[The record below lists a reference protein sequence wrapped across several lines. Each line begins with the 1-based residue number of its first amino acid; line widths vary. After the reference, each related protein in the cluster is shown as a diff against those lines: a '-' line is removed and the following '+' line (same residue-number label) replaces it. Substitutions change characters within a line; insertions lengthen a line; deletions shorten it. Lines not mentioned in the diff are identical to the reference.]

1 MKRPPKPLA
10 ALLAAL
16 ILLQGVP
23 SLVFAQTTQPASA
36 AAPQAPTFK
45 PEAIEQL
52 VAPIAL
58 YPDPLLAQ
66 VLMAST
72 YPLEVVEAARWQ
84 KENPTL
90 KDKALED
97 ALQQQTWDPSVKS
110 LTAFPP
116 VLTML
121 NEKLDWTQKL
131 GDAFLAQQNDVMDA
145 VQRLRVKADAAG
157 NLKSNEQQT
166 VTVEQAPANVQQ
178 NVTVQGQAAPP
189 PTIIKI
195 EPAQPQ
201 VVYVPTYNP
210 TVVYGAW
217 PYPTYP
223 PYSYYPPG
231 YVAATSLISFGV
243 GMAVGAALWG
253 GCSWGGY
260 GGHNDV
266 NVNVNRYNNFNH
278 TNISNNNWQHNVD
291 HRKGVQYRDNAT
303 RQKYNRGASG
313 GVESREAFRGRAE
326 QGRQDIARGA
336 AKDYKTKPAVGQ
348 EGGARQQGANRE
360 KPGVG
365 KGDGSR
371 QAAANREMPAGGTK
385 GGSRQ
390 PAANRPQPQ
399 PQRQTE
405 RSSAP
410 SNKGAAAFQG
420 MGNGQQARADANR
433 GRTSRE
439 SAATRGGGGGG
450 AGRGGGGGGR
460 GGGGGGRGGGGGG
473 RGGRR

>member
-1 MKRPPKPLA
+1 MRHPHKPLV

-16 ILLQGVP
+16 FVVHGVP
-23 SLVFAQTTQPASA
+23 SLAFAETTQPASA

-45 PEAIEQL
+45 PEQLEQL

-58 YPDPLLAQ
+58 YPDSLLAQ

-84 KENPTL
+84 KQNSTL

-121 NEKLDWTQKL
+121 NDKLDWTQKL
-131 GDAFLAQQNDVMDA
+131 GDAFLAQQSDVMEA
-145 VQRLRVKADAAG
+145 VQRLRAKADATG
-157 NLKSNEQQT
+157 NLKSSEQQT

-178 NVTVQGQAAPP
+178 TVTVEGQPAPTT
-189 PTIIKI
+189 TIIKI
-195 EPAQPQ
+195 EPAQPE

-231 YVAATSLISFGV
+231 YVATSVISFGV

-253 GCSWGGY
+253 GCNWGW

-266 NVNVNRYNNFNH
+266 NINVNRYNSFNN

-291 HRKGVQYRDNAT
+291 HRKGVQYRDSAT
-303 RQKYNRGASG
+303 RQKYNRGASS
-313 GVESREAFRGRAE
+313 GVDSREAFRGRAE
-326 QGRQDIARGA
+326 QGRKDIAHGA
-336 AKDYKTKPAVGQ
+336 AKDYKTKPAAGK
-348 EGGARQQGANRE
+348 GGDARQAVANRD
-360 KPGVG
+360 KP
-365 KGDGSR
+365 
-371 QAAANREMPAGGTK
+371 AAGAK
-385 GGSRQ
+385 GGGRQ
-390 PAANRPQPQ
+390 PGANRPQSQ
-399 PQRQTE
+399 PQRQVKQPTDSGK
-405 RSSAP
+405 RGGS
-410 SNKGAAAFQG
+410 AFQG
-420 MGNGQQARADANR
+420 MGSGQQVRADSNR
-433 GRTSRE
+433 GHASRQ
-439 SAATRGGGGGG
+439 SAARHGGGGGL
-450 AGRGGGGGGR
+450 GGGGGGR
-460 GGGGGGRGGGGGG
+460 GGGGHGGGGG
-473 RGGRR
+473 RGGGGRRH

>member
-16 ILLQGVP
+16 LLLHGVP
-23 SLVFAQTTQPASA
+23 SLAFAETTQPAPA

-45 PEAIEQL
+45 PEELEQL

-84 KENPTL
+84 KQNSTL
-90 KDKALED
+90 QDKALED

-121 NEKLDWTQKL
+121 NDKLDWTQKL
-131 GDAFLAQQNDVMDA
+131 GDAFLAQQNDVMEA
-145 VQRLRVKADAAG
+145 VQRLRAKADAAG
-157 NLKSNEQQT
+157 NLKSNQQQT

-178 NVTVQGQAAPP
+178 TVTVQGQPAPP
-189 PTIIKI
+189 PTIIRI

-217 PYPTYP
+217 PYAAYP
-223 PYSYYPPG
+223 PYYYYPPG
-231 YVAATSLISFGV
+231 YVAATSVISFGI

-253 GCSWGGY
+253 GCNWGWGGGY
-260 GGHNDV
+260 GGHNNV
-266 NVNVNRYNNFNH
+266 NVNVNNYNSFNR
-278 TNISNNNWQHNVD
+278 TNISDNNWQHNVD
-291 HRKGVQYRDNAT
+291 HRKGVQYRDSAT
-303 RQKYNRGASG
+303 RQKYNRDASS

-336 AKDYKTKPAVGQ
+336 AKDYKTKPAVGND
-348 EGGARQQGANRE
+348 GGARQPGANRDQ
-360 KPGVG
+360 PGVG
-365 KGDGSR
+365 KGDGTR
-371 QAAANREMPAGGTK
+371 QAATNRDKPASGTK

-390 PAANRPQPQ
+390 PAANRPQTQ

-410 SNKGAAAFQG
+410 SNKGAGAFQG
-420 MGNGQQARADANR
+420 MGNGQQTRADSNR
-433 GRTSRE
+433 GSISRE
-439 SAATRGGGGGG
+439 SAASRG
-450 AGRGGGGGGR
+450 GGGGGGR
-460 GGGGGGRGGGGGG
+460 GGGGGGGRGGGGGGG
-473 RGGRR
+473 RGGGRR